1 MANSWGELGWDIG
14 AWGSQNDTTASLSS
28 FELISLQGQAQ
39 FVPTDG
45 WGRSTW
51 GTLSWNAS
59 FANATINLS
68 GIELTFTLGDE
79 TAAGEINSG
88 WGRLTWGEN
97 AWNITGDVLL
107 TGIELTTSLGDESI
121 QIDVA
126 PIPTGIELITELNS
140 VTEIITVDTF
150 PTGIELTTALGTV
163 DAEPDAS
170 VTGIEL
176 TSATGTLLGYNRQG
190 WGRFYWGEEVWGD
203 NGIWVTASVTGQELI
218 ITQGNEDI
226 DVSVTAEVSSVANV
240 GWGVVGWGEQG
251 WNASQENIAMTIN
264 EGEVDPSPDATVTGI
279 GMTCDL
285 AVGTVIIG
293 TANVDVTG
301 TELTMTLASVE
312 AEAITFADVTG
323 IALTLDLGTAF
334 GGANVD
340 VDITGNILTIAQNS
354 ISVQSWTKINT
365 GTVVTWTEIDTA
377 A

>member
-1 MANSWGELGWDIG
+1 MANSWGELSWNVGL
-14 AWGSQNDTTASLSS
+14 WGEQSNAIAPLSS
-28 FELISLQGQAQ
+28 FELTSLQGQAN
-39 FVPTDG
+39 FTPVDG
-45 WGRSTW
+45 WGRNTW
-51 GTLSWNAS
+51 GALGWGVN
-59 FANATINLS
+59 FANQTLNIT

-79 TAAGEINSG
+79 TTAGEINSG

-107 TGIELTTSLGDESI
+107 TGIELTTSLGDENV
-121 QIDVA
+121 QIDVE

-150 PTGIELTTALGTV
+150 PTGIELTTTLGTA
-163 DAEPDAS
+163 DADPDAS

-176 TSATGTLLGYNRQG
+176 TTTTGTLLGYNREG

-203 NGIWVTASVTGQELI
+203 NGIWVTASVTGQELT

-226 DVSVTAEVSSVANV
+226 DVSVTAEVSSVASV

-251 WNASQENIAMTIN
+251 WNASQEDIAMTID

-301 TELTMTLASVE
+301 TDLTIVLGTAIGDANTL
-312 AEAITFADVTG
+312 TDVTG
-323 IALTLDLGTAF
+323 IALTLDLGTVFA
-334 GGANVD
+334 GAEV
-340 VDITGNILTIAQNS
+340 VVEATGNILTISQNS
-354 ISVQSWTKINT
+354 ASVQSWTKINT

>member
-1 MANSWGELGWDIG
+1 MANSWSE
-14 AWGSQNDTTASLSS
+14 
-28 FELISLQGQAQ
+28 
-39 FVPTDG
+39 
-45 WGRSTW
+45 
-51 GTLSWNAS
+51 LSWNAG
-59 FANATINLS
+59 NWNDLS
-68 GIELTFTLGDE
+68 DIDF
-79 TAAGEINSG
+79 IP
-88 WGRLTWGEN
+88 
-97 AWNITGDVLL
+97 
-107 TGIELTTSLGDESI
+107 TGINLTTSLNTVDAFPNEGWGSDRWGIENWGQSGLNVTVTGNDLTVAVGSEFGWSQSTWNSSEFQWGGFSPTSVAI
-121 QIDVA
+121 GQQIDV
-126 PIPTGIELITELNS
+126 TGTGLTVNLNS
-140 VTEIITVDTF
+140 VIEIITVDTF
-150 PTGIELTTALGTV
+150 PTGIELTTSTGTV
-163 DAEPDAS
+163 DADPDAS

-176 TSATGTLLGYNRQG
+176 TSAVGTALGYNSTG

-203 NGIWVTASVTGQELI
+203 NGIWVTASVTGQEL
-218 ITQGNEDI
+218 TLTLD
-226 DVSVTAEVSSVANV
+226 SVTPIANANIDIT
-240 GWGVVGWGEQG
+240 GE
-251 WNASQENIAMTIN
+251 ILTIE

-301 TELTMTLASVE
+301 TELTITLASVE

-334 GGANVD
+334 GGASVE

>member
-1 MANSWGELGWDIG
+1 MANSWSELSWNVG
-14 AWGSQNDTTASLSS
+14 AWGLQNDATASLSS
-28 FELISLQGQAQ
+28 FELTSLQGQAQ

-107 TGIELTTSLGDESI
+107 TGIELTTSLGDESV
-121 QIDVA
+121 QIDVE
-126 PIPTGIELITELNS
+126 PIPTGILLTTTLDS
-140 VTEIITVDTF
+140 VTEVITVDTF
-150 PTGIELTTALGTV
+150 PTGIELTTTLGTV
-163 DAEPDAS
+163 DADPDAMI
-170 VTGIEL
+170 TGIEL

-190 WGRFYWGEEVWGD
+190 WGRFYWSEEVWGAD
-203 NGIWVTASVTGQELI
+203 GIWVTASITGQELTI
-218 ITQGNEDI
+218 STGTVEAGINALVD
-226 DVSVTAEVSSVANV
+226 VSSVADT
-240 GWGVVGWGEQG
+240 GWGVVGWGLQG
-251 WNASQENIAMTIN
+251 WNASQEDIAMTIN
-264 EGEVDPSPDATVTGI
+264 QGEVDPSPDATVTGI

-301 TELTMTLASVE
+301 TQLTIALNSVE

-340 VDITGNILTIAQNS
+340 VDITGNILTITQNS
-354 ISVQSWTKINT
+354 ASVQSWTKINT

>member
-1 MANSWGELGWDIG
+1 MANSWSELSWNVGLWGEQSNAI
-14 AWGSQNDTTASLSS
+14 APLSS
-28 FELISLQGQAQ
+28 FELTSLQGQAN
-39 FVPTDG
+39 FTPVDG
-45 WGRSTW
+45 WGRNTW
-51 GTLSWNAS
+51 GALGWGVN
-59 FANATINLS
+59 FANQTLNIT

-140 VTEIITVDTF
+140 VTEIITVEATPSGIELTTTLGTADAD
-150 PTGIELTTALGTV
+150 PDANVTGIELTTT
-163 DAEPDAS
+163 
-170 VTGIEL
+170 
-176 TSATGTLLGYNRQG
+176 TGTILGYNRQG

-203 NGIWVTASVTGQELI
+203 SGIWVTASVTGQELTLTLDSATAQANANI
-218 ITQGNEDI
+218 DIT
-226 DVSVTAEVSSVANV
+226 
-240 GWGVVGWGEQG
+240 GEILT
-251 WNASQENIAMTIN
+251 IA

-334 GGANVD
+334 GGAAVD
-340 VDITGNILTIAQNS
+340 VDVTGNILTIAQNS